1 MPDFF
6 MKFRQKISS
15 TRKFNTLR
23 LESTPQNCLVQALES
38 IASSHPAVNASPQL
52 RSDYDNDTADHCLN
66 EESSD
71 GSQKMLHDKDGDKSE
86 DESSCSGSYRRF
98 AIQTGCTEVH
108 VCRPGCLEKARKVNF

>member
-1 MPDFF
+1 MPDFLR
-6 MKFRQKISS
+6 KFGQKISLK
-15 TRKFNTLR
+15 RKYNALQ

-38 IASSHPAVNASPQL
+38 IASSHPAVNA
-52 RSDYDNDTADHCLN
+52 RNDYDNDTADHCLN

-98 AIQTGCTEVH
+98 AIQTGCTEIH